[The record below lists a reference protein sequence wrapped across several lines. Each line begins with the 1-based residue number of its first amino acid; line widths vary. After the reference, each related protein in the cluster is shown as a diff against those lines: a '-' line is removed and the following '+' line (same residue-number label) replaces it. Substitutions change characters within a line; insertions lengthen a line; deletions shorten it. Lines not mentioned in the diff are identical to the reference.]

1 MQREGLDLAIFLYEH
16 ADLIKKGI
24 LACCVIFAVFHA
36 LYGCG
41 LYTVAKRRFIKN
53 AWVAW
58 IPFASIWIMGCL
70 SDQYRYVTRGQER
83 CRRHILLCLMAVLL
97 LVGVVLCA
105 ALLKLLPVALA
116 VGLRMRWKM
125 LLLAMLLLFL
135 VVMSVL
141 AVFYRSAAGDLLT
154 SLDPMHTNKFLVWC
168 TLTWVPEPVYI
179 FRNRQKDL
187 GMPPRCDMASA
198 PATAMK

>member
-24 LACCVIFAVFHA
+24 LVCCVLFTALHV

-58 IPFASIWIMGCL
+58 IPFACVWTLGCL

-83 CRRHILLCLMAVLL
+83 SRRYVLLCLMAML
-97 LVGVVLCA
+97 LVAGGALCFG
-105 ALLKLLPVALA
+105 LLKLLPVALA
-116 VGLRMRWKM
+116 VGLQLHWKVF
-125 LLLAMLLLFL
+125 LLVLLVMFL
-135 VVMSVL
+135 LVAVVM

-154 SLDPMHTNKFLVWC
+154 SMDPMHTNKFLVWC

-179 FRNRQKDL
+179 FRNRKKDL

>member
-16 ADLIKKGI
+16 ADLIKRGI
-24 LACCVIFAVFHA
+24 LVCCVMFAVLHV
-36 LYGCG
+36 LYGCS
-41 LYTVAKRRFIKN
+41 LHTVAKRRFIKN

-58 IPFASIWIMGCL
+58 IPFGCVWTLGCL

-83 CRRHILLCLMAVLL
+83 CRRHILLCLMMVLL
-97 LVGVVLCA
+97 LIGLVLCT

-116 VGLRMRWKM
+116 VGLQLHWKVF
-125 LLLAMLLLFL
+125 LLVLLAVFL
-135 VVMSVL
+135 VVMIVL

-154 SLDPMHTNKFLVWC
+154 SMDPTHTNKFLVWC
-168 TLTWVPEPVYI
+168 TLTWVPEPVYL

>member
-24 LACCVIFAVFHA
+24 LVCCAIFAALHV

-53 AWVAW
+53 AWVAL
-58 IPFASIWIMGCL
+58 IPFACIWTMGCL

-97 LVGVVLCA
+97 LIGVVLCA

-125 LLLAMLLLFL
+125 LLLVILMLFM
-135 VVMSVL
+135 VVMIVL

-154 SLDPMHTNKFLVWC
+154 SMDPMHTNKFLVWC

-179 FRNRQKDL
+179 FRNRKKDL